1 MQKKVVNRAFN
12 VSTTQTYSREHVLV
26 LAAREGKKKKRLR
39 TWDGFEIV
47 ESSVVGK

>member
-26 LAAREGKKKKRLR
+26 LAAREGKKKKKAKNLG
-39 TWDGFEIV
+39 WV
-47 ESSVVGK
+47 